1 MTCKLTVRVIQKFL
15 SLVGDTNRVDGER
28 WERLNGTLLDSFRAL
43 GTGMDAA
50 ATLVTADVLKLAV
63 DATAETT
70 VQVTVDEVMQR
81 G

>member
-1 MTCKLTVRVIQKFL
+1 LEIQT
-15 SLVGDTNRVDGER
+15 GVDGER

-70 VQVTVDEVMQR
+70 VEITADEVRQR